1 MSMSNSVLIV
11 DDEDEIREL
20 IGLQLASPDRSFQY
34 AANGMEAIDILSNG
48 SIDLVISDIAMPK
61 MNGFELLRKIKLL
74 GLNTPVIILT
84 GHADS
89 MVANQLRSY
98 SVKSFINKP
107 WKKNELEDAVTS
119 ILKK

>member
-1 MSMSNSVLIV
+1 MSNSVLIV

-20 IGLQLASPDRSFQY
+20 IGLQLEDSNRNFY
-34 AANGMEAIDILSNG
+34 FAANGVEAIDILNKQK
-48 SIDLVISDIAMPK
+48 IDLVISDIAMPK

-89 MVANQLRSY
+89 MVANQLRTY
-98 SVKSFINKP
+98 SVRSFINKP
-107 WKKNELEDAVTS
+107 WNRAELETAVS
-119 ILKK
+119 SVLKK

>member
-1 MSMSNSVLIV
+1 MSNSVLIV

-20 IGLQLASPDRSFQY
+20 IGLQLEDPDRHFY
-34 AANGMEAIDILSNG
+34 FAANGLEAIDILNKEK
-48 SIDLVISDIAMPK
+48 IDLVISDIAMPK

-89 MVANQLRSY
+89 MVANQLRTY
-98 SVKSFINKP
+98 SVRSFINKP
-107 WKKNELEDAVTS
+107 WNRAELEDAVS
-119 ILKK
+119 SVLKK

>member
-1 MSMSNSVLIV
+1 MSYTVLIV

-20 IGLQLASPDRSFQY
+20 IGLQLASPERTFLY
-34 AANGMEAIDILSNG
+34 AANGLEAIEILTKQN
-48 SIDLVISDIAMPK
+48 IDLVVSDIAMPK

-89 MVANQLRSY
+89 MVANQLRTY

-107 WKKNELEDAVTS
+107 WKRDELEDAVIS
-119 ILKK
+119 GLKK

>member
-1 MSMSNSVLIV
+1 MSKSVLIV

-20 IGLQLASPDRSFQY
+20 IGLQLEDDERQFFF
-34 AANGMEAIDILSNG
+34 AANGMEAIDILNKQK
-48 SIDLVISDIAMPK
+48 IDLVISDIAMPK

-89 MVANQLRSY
+89 MVANQLRTY
-98 SVKSFINKP
+98 SVRSFINKP
-107 WKKNELEDAVTS
+107 WNRAELEEAVVS

>member
-1 MSMSNSVLIV
+1 MAFTVLIV

-20 IGLQLASPDRSFQY
+20 IGLQLENPDRTFFH
-34 AANGMEAIDILSNG
+34 AANGLEAIDLLSKQ

-74 GLNTPVIILT
+74 GLNTPIIILT

-89 MVANQLRSY
+89 MVANQLRTY
-98 SVKSFINKP
+98 SVRSFINKP
-107 WKKNELEDAVTS
+107 WNRNELENAVVS
-119 ILKK
+119 ALKK

>member
-1 MSMSNSVLIV
+1 MSNTVLIV

-20 IGLQLASPDRSFQY
+20 IGLQLEDSGRQFIF
-34 AANGMEAIDILSNG
+34 AANGVEAIDVLSKQK
-48 SIDLVISDIAMPK
+48 IDLIISDIAMPK

-89 MVANQLRSY
+89 MVANQLRTY
-98 SVKSFINKP
+98 SVRSFINKP
-107 WKKNELEDAVTS
+107 WNRLELETAVSS

>member
-1 MSMSNSVLIV
+1 MPNSVLIV

-20 IGLQLASPDRSFQY
+20 ISLQLEDDGRQFFF
-34 AANGMEAIDILSNG
+34 AANGVEAIEILTKQK
-48 SIDLVISDIAMPK
+48 IDLVISDIAMPK

-89 MVANQLRSY
+89 MVANQLRTY
-98 SVKSFINKP
+98 SVRSFINKP
-107 WKKNELEDAVTS
+107 WNRVELEEAVVS
-119 ILKK
+119 VLKK

>member
-1 MSMSNSVLIV
+1 MSNSVLIV
-11 DDEDEIREL
+11 DDEEEIREL
-20 IGLQLASPDRSFQY
+20 IGLQLENANRSFFF
-34 AANGMEAIDILSNG
+34 AANGVEAIDILTKHK
-48 SIDLVISDIAMPK
+48 IDLVISDIAMPK

-89 MVANQLRSY
+89 MVANQLRTY
-98 SVKSFINKP
+98 SVRFFINKP
-107 WKKNELEDAVTS
+107 WNHTELEDAVMS

>member
-1 MSMSNSVLIV
+1 MSLAILIV

-20 IGLQLASPDRSFQY
+20 IGLQLEGADRVFY
-34 AANGMEAIDILSNG
+34 FAANGIEAIDILSKQ

-74 GLNTPVIILT
+74 GMNTPVIILT

-89 MVANQLRSY
+89 MVANQLRTY

-107 WKKNELEDAVTS
+107 WNRVELEGAVVSS
-119 ILKK
+119 IKK